1 MTRVWLLGRALVGY
15 ARRGLG
21 AFGVNTREPGG
32 TLSWRDSIKRARSP
46 SRKCRV
52 PHREWV
58 QMNCSQVVDNFS
70 DYLDGAASDE
80 HAAAIEGHLES
91 CPECSRYST
100 VLKRGARLLRSLPE
114 PELREDFVPRL
125 QHRLFHVDNER
136 AVQAHGAS
144 GAPAL
149 TVLGIAV
156 LLAAIAW
163 SPTFFSGSPVVQ
175 LDPIIVDRAP
185 TASVV
190 RPVSATPPGTFSTKS
205 PADLMEGLWANT
217 LLYDYS
223 PLSQRYEQRA
233 RVRRASELG
242 R

>member
-1 MTRVWLLGRALVGY
+1 MEGQYQTS
-15 ARRGLG
+15 
-21 AFGVNTREPGG
+21 TEPEPKVPG
-32 TLSWRDSIKRARSP
+32 
-46 SRKCRV
+46 

-58 QMNCSQVVDNFS
+58 QMNCSQVVDDFS
-70 DYLDGAASDE
+70 DYLDGAASEE

-91 CPECSRYST
+91 CPECSRYAT
-100 VLKRGARLLRSLPE
+100 VLERGSRLVRSLPE

-136 AVQAHGAS
+136 VIQAHGAS
-144 GAPAL
+144 AAPAL

-163 SPTFFSGSPVVQ
+163 SPTVFSGSPVVQ
-175 LDPIIVDRAP
+175 LDPIVVDRAP
-185 TASVV
+185 TRSEI

-205 PADLMEGLWANT
+205 RADLLDGLWANT

-233 RVRRASELG
+233 RVRRAAELG